1 VFDLT
6 GRVAVVTGGNG
17 GIGLGMAQGLASAGA
32 AVVIAGRNME
42 KSNAAVKGLEEKGAK
57 ALAVEVD
64 VTDEAAVGKMVAATL
79 AKFGR
84 LDILVN
90 NAGTNIRHPVHE
102 LSTAD
107 WHTVI
112 DTNLTSAFL
121 CSRAAYPEMK

>member
-1 VFDLT
+1 
-6 GRVAVVTGGNG
+6 
-17 GIGLGMAQGLASAGA
+17 MAQGLASAGA

>member
-1 VFDLT
+1 MFDLT